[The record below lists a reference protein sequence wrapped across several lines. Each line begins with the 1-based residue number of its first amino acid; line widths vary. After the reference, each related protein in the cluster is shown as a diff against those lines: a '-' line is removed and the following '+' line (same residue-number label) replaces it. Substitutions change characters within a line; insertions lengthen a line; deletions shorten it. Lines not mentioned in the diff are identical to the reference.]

1 MINRPTLG
9 TQRPPP
15 RSLPSGGSVRAH
27 NRPALPSKLSSVQS
41 VPPID
46 VFVDLTCHVD
56 TKSVEDVGKRNTPQ
70 PLSNHSAAEDG
81 NSDSGLRVCT
91 HEKSQDTVA
100 LSAQATAH
108 GEHNIGQDRG
118 PLPFP
123 ARPLSISKSLAAPR
137 TPDNDGR
144 DAKRDPGR
152 IAHGLEA
159 PASATRLPYS
169 KIADFFPWDGSHP
182 EDVLNEH
189 VIKSGYGDKPPPSN
203 QIETYTA
210 RPSLWPNLKNRSG
223 LQTLS
228 ALFAQAIEKR
238 QKLGRCTAQSTF
250 RPPPRIT
257 VPDTKREAWLRDLA
271 NPAVPLRKQSRNIPH
286 GIRGKVLMEQCLSK
300 NIPIARAVW
309 LAKCVGAN
317 ELRQSK
323 RKGISGATAASGEL
337 KWIREWTGFV
347 EQFLDGVITECGQDG
362 WQSRMQ
368 YAIRLSVY
376 FFAEHL
382 LDEDHFADWLLTSL
396 ESSALER
403 LPIWLLFSQ
412 MYWKPLVSRR
422 RRGRR
427 LAAAL
432 LAQLD
437 STLQRPTITVSADI
451 AERLQQLIM
460 ILSVSH
466 RGCLLVPS
474 IWDKY
479 KHVLQSISEKADN
492 SACVA
497 AITNLAQRNRLLDT
511 RLRYLNE
518 QRNSELRL
526 LDVLD
531 SIKLDFHVED
541 LASRC
546 LAIVPNFVQLIDC
559 LLKWASS
566 LYREGLPRVYV
577 AVRLLQQYKE
587 SGIDIDQAIY
597 VFLRG
602 AEESTDLDH
611 SLYRKVIAEIVR
623 SRRFSVGRLL
633 QWSIANGSLSQSK
646 NSTEDVQL
654 LTALPLKG
662 WPQHLLNLRK
672 SILQDHGV
680 SVDDEAA
687 QLQFID
693 SERGQGLSRLSS
705 IIALIKRFSEPLAQ
719 LKAAT
724 RFAIAD
730 AIGEA
735 VTDLQKEDSTNA
747 RDGSTAITV
756 DLFCAL
762 RDVLEQ
768 TEDYTVLSDL
778 LRVAVSSNDPRVL
791 ASVCDT
797 LNYRAE
803 IFAAV
808 TDLRLVFENVY
819 YRHRILRQQQPLV
832 REFLVS
838 LASLASRMANT
849 EEVTKAIASDLSV
862 CEQQNALAVCSP
874 ASDNMMASN
883 YPELFDDEDIDRILA
898 SGTNMDEQTM
908 ARVFSLITERL
919 SKVSVIVDD
928 SSASRCASWLSQ
940 LRSFDNVT
948 FDRLV
953 QSLLSVLLASGRNRE
968 FLQRVMQ
975 SLVSAGSITLAFF
988 LEAAIS
994 RTGESKRKQPDLAP
1008 IAAGIILENVL
1019 PAKAH
1024 STGLTSWLE
1033 YHLRTE
1039 QQVFC
1044 ETRMTELLRLVK
1056 VTLTLPSASL
1066 RQGSTKACTLLADT
1080 RLLALMRRFAIANY
1094 AALAAELELPGQT
1107 QSPVTAGN
1115 TTFLLN
1121 EMIRF
1126 ARSDDW
1132 QTECSTDARVS
1143 AIINNATELS
1153 LPFHQ
1158 LQLLQSSRSE
1168 QGENCSEHVK
1178 PALVQAIIAA
1188 IDSQHSLW
1196 PEFVR
1201 VVDQTVARSVR
1212 EWAERSL
1219 LAAATAFE
1227 ANPSLSAIDRDRASK
1242 LVDVV
1247 GVTAASVRTADY
1259 LPMIAEL
1266 NNRFRALAVALTSID
1281 GASAGLGLAVQ
1292 DVIFWITTL
1301 LQLALV
1307 YIQSDHE
1314 EKTGASELAT
1324 FCTTLCRLA
1333 VLPLLRRQLT
1343 IVERLFDV
1351 AAMFSDDLTPESL
1364 ASCARYCDSA
1374 LPPDPRFTFLFGPA
1388 TSPDSWLGLAIRPT
1402 PPPNAAGSVPSNL
1415 QTPSSAV
1422 PHGRPSASLPSSNF
1436 RSSILHPPP
1445 PQPPLSQPQ
1454 RPSLGKAQQP
1464 SSPRAAPTAAAQA
1477 RAAER
1482 QLKIVPF
1489 PIRRWEILPDAT
1501 PVAGENDTSL
1511 NLALFGARRV

>member
-1 MINRPTLG
+1 
-9 TQRPPP
+9 
-15 RSLPSGGSVRAH
+15 
-27 NRPALPSKLSSVQS
+27 
-41 VPPID
+41 
-46 VFVDLTCHVD
+46 
-56 TKSVEDVGKRNTPQ
+56 
-70 PLSNHSAAEDG
+70 
-81 NSDSGLRVCT
+81 
-91 HEKSQDTVA
+91 
-100 LSAQATAH
+100 
-108 GEHNIGQDRG
+108 
-118 PLPFP
+118 
-123 ARPLSISKSLAAPR
+123 
-137 TPDNDGR
+137 
-144 DAKRDPGR
+144 
-152 IAHGLEA
+152 
-159 PASATRLPYS
+159 
-169 KIADFFPWDGSHP
+169 
-182 EDVLNEH
+182 
-189 VIKSGYGDKPPPSN
+189 
-203 QIETYTA
+203 
-210 RPSLWPNLKNRSG
+210 
-223 LQTLS
+223 
-228 ALFAQAIEKR
+228 
-238 QKLGRCTAQSTF
+238 
-250 RPPPRIT
+250 
-257 VPDTKREAWLRDLA
+257 
-271 NPAVPLRKQSRNIPH
+271 
-286 GIRGKVLMEQCLSK
+286 
-300 NIPIARAVW
+300 
-309 LAKCVGAN
+309 
-317 ELRQSK
+317 
-323 RKGISGATAASGEL
+323 
-337 KWIREWTGFV
+337 
-347 EQFLDGVITECGQDG
+347 
-362 WQSRMQ
+362 
-368 YAIRLSVY
+368 
-376 FFAEHL
+376 
-382 LDEDHFADWLLTSL
+382 
-396 ESSALER
+396 
-403 LPIWLLFSQ
+403 
-412 MYWKPLVSRR
+412 
-422 RRGRR
+422 
-427 LAAAL
+427 
-432 LAQLD
+432 
-437 STLQRPTITVSADI
+437 
-451 AERLQQLIM
+451 M

-466 RGCLLVPS
+466 RGCLLVPP

-994 RTGESKRKQPDLAP
+994 RTGEGKRKQPDLAP

-1024 STGLTSWLE
+1024 STGLTSW
-1033 YHLRTE
+1033 
-1039 QQVFC
+1039 
-1044 ETRMTELLRLVK
+1044 
-1056 VTLTLPSASL
+1056 
-1066 RQGSTKACTLLADT
+1066 
-1080 RLLALMRRFAIANY
+1080 
-1094 AALAAELELPGQT
+1094 
-1107 QSPVTAGN
+1107 
-1115 TTFLLN
+1115 
-1121 EMIRF
+1121 
-1126 ARSDDW
+1126 
-1132 QTECSTDARVS
+1132 
-1143 AIINNATELS
+1143 
-1153 LPFHQ
+1153 
-1158 LQLLQSSRSE
+1158 SSRSE

-1227 ANPSLSAIDRDRASK
+1227 ANSSLSTADRDRASK

-1292 DVIFWITTL
+1292 DVTFWYVTLLVLGVVSRIDRSPRITTL
-1301 LQLALV
+1301 SRLALV

-1314 EKTGASELAT
+1314 EKTGASELST

-1333 VLPLLRRQLT
+1333 VLPLLRRQLAV
-1343 IVERLFDV
+1343 VERLFDV

-1364 ASCARYCDSA
+1364 ASCARYCHSA

-1402 PPPNAAGSVPSNL
+1402 PPPNNAGSVPSNL

-1422 PHGRPSASLPSSNF
+1422 AYGRPSASLPSSNF

-1445 PQPPLSQPQ
+1445 PQPPLPQPQ

-1464 SSPRAAPTAAAQA
+1464 SSARGAPAAVAAAQA